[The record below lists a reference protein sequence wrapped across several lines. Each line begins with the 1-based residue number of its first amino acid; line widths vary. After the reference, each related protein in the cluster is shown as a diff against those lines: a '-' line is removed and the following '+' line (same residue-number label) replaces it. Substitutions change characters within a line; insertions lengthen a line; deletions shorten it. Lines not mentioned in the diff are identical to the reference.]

1 MTDMTTQANSLELI
15 AITYADGD
23 DAGDAQ
29 VSRGPPSA
37 LSFLIATRADTL
49 GTAMEIR
56 DGKGK
61 GGNYVI

>member
-1 MTDMTTQANSLELI
+1 LSSTFSRTHALTSKMTDMTTQANSLELI

-37 LSFLIATRADTL
+37 LPF
-49 GTAMEIR
+49 
-56 DGKGK
+56 
-61 GGNYVI
+61 